1 MASAKNFLKE
11 YEKDLIVATI
21 RKAELE
27 TTGEIRVHIDD
38 RCDEKAF
45 DRAVKLF
52 YHLNI
57 DKTLFKNGVLIYIAA
72 EDRKFAVIGDEA
84 IHQKVDNDF
93 WNSITQKLHNDFL
106 ESNYCKGIVESIERI
121 SEILINYFPQTDNW
135 KHNELDDEIS
145 FE

>member
-1 MASAKNFLKE
+1 MASAKNFLKD

-38 RCDEKAF
+38 KCDGEVF

-52 YHLNI
+52 NHLKI
-57 DKTLFKNGVLIYIAA
+57 DRTRFKNGVLIYIAT

-84 IHQKVDNDF
+84 IHEKVGNNF
-93 WNSITQKLHNDFL
+93 WNSIAQKLHNDFL
-106 ESNYCKGIVESIERI
+106 ETNYCKGIVESIERI
-121 SEILINYFPQTDNW
+121 SEILNKYFPQTDNL